1 MAINFPSGPYN
12 YCKFVKKNIEQGY
25 VDKVVYL
32 SNASASPVT
41 KFERKT
47 LYAISDLSIYIESSE
62 FGGYNLTI
70 VGYIDNRDYNL
81 GARPRLYIKLG
92 SNSTDVSSS
101 FTAIDGFVFGN
112 ISNGKRQFRYTDTT
126 HYAQGYVEC
135 KSVLSGYT
143 SPSAVS
149 QQTSGWEVEE
159 TSTTT
164 TTT

>member
-1 MAINFPSGPYN
+1 MAINFPSGPFN
-12 YCKFVKKNIEQGY
+12 YCIFVKNHASQGY
-25 VDKVVYL
+25 VDKVVYF

-47 LYAISDLSIYIESSE
+47 LYAVSDLSIYIESSE
-62 FGGYNLTI
+62 FGGYDLT
-70 VGYIDNRDYNL
+70 VTGYIDNRDYNL
-81 GARPRLYIKLG
+81 GARPHLNIKLG
-92 SNSTDVSSS
+92 ANSSSVSSS
-101 FTAIDGFVFGN
+101 FTVTEGFHFYTT
-112 ISNGKRQFRYTDTT
+112 SNGKKKFSYTYAT

-135 KSVLSGYT
+135 SSILSGYT

-164 TTT
+164 TT

>member
-12 YCKFVKKNIEQGY
+12 YCKFIKKHIDQGY
-25 VDKVVYL
+25 VDKVVYF

-47 LYAISDLSIYIESSE
+47 LYAISDLSLYIESSE
-62 FGGYNLTI
+62 FGGYDLT
-70 VGYIDNRDYNL
+70 VTGYIDNRDYNL
-81 GARPRLYIKLG
+81 GARPRLDVKLG
-92 SNSTDVSSS
+92 PNSSTVYSS
-101 FTAIDGFVFGN
+101 FSVTDGFVFWDV
-112 ISNGKRQFRYTDTT
+112 SNGKRQFIYKNNTE
-126 HYAQGYVEC
+126 YARGYVEC

-159 TSTTT
+159 TTTT
-164 TTT
+164 TT

>member
-12 YCKFVKKNIEQGY
+12 YCKFVKKNVNQGY

-62 FGGYNLTI
+62 FGGYSLTV

-81 GARPRLYIKLG
+81 GARPRLYFKLG
-92 SNSTDVSSS
+92 SNSASVSSS
-101 FTAIDGFVFGN
+101 FAVTDGFVFWDV
-112 ISNGKRQFRYTDTT
+112 SNGKRQFRYNGNTK
-126 HYAQGYVEC
+126 YAQGYVEC

-143 SPSAVS
+143 SSSAVS

-159 TSTTT
+159 TTTT
-164 TTT
+164 T

>member
-12 YCKFVKKNIEQGY
+12 YCKFVKKNYDQGY

-47 LYAISDLSIYIESSE
+47 LYAISDLSLYIESSE
-62 FGGYNLTI
+62 FGGYDLT
-70 VGYIDNRDYNL
+70 VTGYIDNRDYNL
-81 GARPRLYIKLG
+81 GARPHLNVKLG
-92 SNSTDVSSS
+92 VDSSSVSSS
-101 FTAIDGFVFGN
+101 FAVTEGFHFYTTP
-112 ISNGKRQFRYTDTT
+112 NGKKKFSYTYAT

-135 KSVLSGYT
+135 SSVLSGYT
-143 SPSAVS
+143 PSSAVS

-159 TSTTT
+159 TTTT
-164 TTT
+164 TT

>member
-12 YCKFVKKNIEQGY
+12 YCKFVKKNIDQGY

-47 LYAISDLSIYIESSE
+47 LYAVSDLSIYIDSSE

-81 GARPRLYIKLG
+81 GARPHLNVKLG
-92 SNSTDVSSS
+92 VNSTSVFSS
-101 FTAIDGFVFGN
+101 FAVTEGFYFSTP
-112 ISNGKRQFRYTDTT
+112 SNGKRQFRYMDISK
-126 HYAQGYVEC
+126 YAQGYVEC

-159 TSTTT
+159 TTTT
-164 TTT
+164 TT

>member
-12 YCKFVKKNIEQGY
+12 YCKFVKKNIDQGY

-41 KFERKT
+41 KFERNT
-47 LYAISDLSIYIESSE
+47 LYAISNLSISIESSS
-62 FGGYNLTI
+62 FGGYDLT
-70 VGYIDNRDYNL
+70 VAGYIDNTDYNL

-112 ISNGKRQFRYTDTT
+112 ISNGKRLFHYTYATK
-126 HYAQGYVEC
+126 YAQGYVEC
-135 KSVLSGYT
+135 SSVLSGYT
-143 SPSAVS
+143 SSSVVS

-164 TTT
+164 T

>member
-12 YCKFVKKNIEQGY
+12 YCKFVKKNYDQGY

-47 LYAISDLSIYIESSE
+47 LYAISDLSISIESSE
-62 FGGYNLTI
+62 FGGYDLTI
-70 VGYIDNRDYNL
+70 IGYIDNRDYNL
-81 GARPRLYIKLG
+81 GARPNLNVKLG
-92 SNSTDVSSS
+92 VDSSSVSSS
-101 FTAIDGFVFGN
+101 FAVTGGFYFGSP
-112 ISNGKRQFRYTDTT
+112 SNGKRRFSYTYATE
-126 HYAQGYVEC
+126 YAQGYVEC
-135 KSVLSGYT
+135 SSVLSGYT
-143 SPSAVS
+143 SPGVVS

-164 TTT
+164 TE